1 MADFESSLRTYLI
14 GLTAIKAAFGSTN
27 TRIYIDR
34 MDESITPAYP
44 FAIIRTVNEAMRYA
58 LDGEL
63 KDDELIQIDVYSTSK
78 TTANSGAAAIKTA
91 LSAYKGTMGSVT
103 AGSSFVV
110 NTRGQYV
117 PENRTF
123 LRSMDV
129 QIGLNG

>member
-14 GLTAIKAAFGSTN
+14 GLAAIKTAFGSTN

-34 MDESITPAYP
+34 IDESITPSYP
-44 FAIIRTVNEAMRYA
+44 FAIIRTVSEAMQYA
-58 LDGEL
+58 HDGEL

-78 TTANSGAAAIKTA
+78 STANSGAAAIKTA
-91 LSAYKGTMGSVT
+91 LSGYSGTMGSVT

-110 NTRGQYV
+110 SVRGQYV

-123 LRSMDV
+123 YRSMDV